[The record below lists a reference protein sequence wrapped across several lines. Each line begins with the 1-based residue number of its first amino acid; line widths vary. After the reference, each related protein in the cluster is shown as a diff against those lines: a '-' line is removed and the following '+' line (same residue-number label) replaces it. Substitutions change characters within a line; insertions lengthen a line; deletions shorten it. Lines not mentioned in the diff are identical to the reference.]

1 MTTQTANALYR
12 YFKALYDL
20 NQTVMM
26 LGSIEE
32 TEEMDTADELIE
44 KVILL
49 VPRIIPYGKGK
60 NKQTY
65 TILSKDGLCE
75 FQEDLP
81 FLKENY
87 QRILQNHL
95 RLLSDIKN
103 IRNKLEHQMH
113 GAVVLLKMCGNHSLF
128 QVMYEKT
135 DQPVLEN
142 PHPIVIDVASI
153 IALVKD
159 LNTLFSEIQKEL
171 KQFASD
177 HDFHDHPCYK
187 KLTRV
192 PFHDLNKIC
201 DSELLRVFGK
211 MMFPF

>member
-65 TILSKDGLCE
+65 TILSKRRLV
-75 FQEDLP
+75 
-81 FLKENY
+81 
-87 QRILQNHL
+87 RISG
-95 RLLSDIKN
+95 RLTISERKLS
-103 IRNKLEHQMH
+103 
-113 GAVVLLKMCGNHSLF
+113 
-128 QVMYEKT
+128 T
-135 DQPVLEN
+135 DFTESSPAFER
-142 PHPIVIDVASI
+142 
-153 IALVKD
+153 
-159 LNTLFSEIQKEL
+159 
-171 KQFASD
+171 
-177 HDFHDHPCYK
+177 YK
-187 KLTRV
+187 KHT
-192 PFHDLNKIC
+192 
-201 DSELLRVFGK
+201 E
-211 MMFPF
+211 